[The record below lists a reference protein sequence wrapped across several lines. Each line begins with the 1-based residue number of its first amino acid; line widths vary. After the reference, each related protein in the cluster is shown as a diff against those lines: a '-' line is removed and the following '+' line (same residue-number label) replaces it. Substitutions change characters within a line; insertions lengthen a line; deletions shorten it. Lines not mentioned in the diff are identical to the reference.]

1 MCWIKQADRD
11 GWMALNYTQNDD
23 FWNKPDCANY
33 PDRDWDDITL
43 SCPPEGRY
51 ISTEIFQICNFY
63 IPIWG
68 LKNFLPRL
76 NLESLKPFLLS
87 DNSDEKMENYI
98 IYIAGGVVGVL
109 LLFCIIVFLF
119 LVKF

>member
-1 MCWIKQADRD
+1 MQ
-11 GWMALNYTQNDD
+11 LLHSN
-23 FWNKPDCANY
+23 
-33 PDRDWDDITL
+33 L
-43 SCPPEGRY
+43 
-51 ISTEIFQICNFY
+51 
-63 IPIWG
+63 G
-68 LKNFLPRL
+68 LKNFVPRL

-87 DNSDEKMENYI
+87 DNPDEKMENYI